1 VDLFYRWYFPVLWWS
16 WLAYWIVSSFG
27 VLKAKRA
34 LPAPGRLRLAAEM
47 LVAWWLMAS
56 GAFRGSWLGKP
67 LLPYSEAQFCIG
79 AAVAGAGLG
88 FSVWARVHLGKYW
101 SGNVTLKEGHRL
113 IRSGPYAL
121 VRHPIYTGLILGFL
135 GSAIA
140 LDQVRGVVALAI
152 VVFSFVR
159 KLRIEE
165 KWLTEEFGEEY
176 LSYKREVRAL
186 F

>member
-1 VDLFYRWYFPVLWWS
+1 LSLFYRWYFPFVWWS

-34 LPAPGRLRLAAEM
+34 LPAPGRLRLVAEM
-47 LVAWWLMAS
+47 VVAWWLMSAGGLS
-56 GAFRGSWLGKP
+56 RTWLGTP
-67 LLPYSEAQFCIG
+67 LLPYSEALYWIG
-79 AAVAGAGLG
+79 AAVTTAGLG

-140 LDQVRGVVALAI
+140 IDQLRGVIAVAI
-152 VVFSFVR
+152 VIFSFIR
-159 KLRIEE
+159 KLHIEE

-176 LSYKREVRAL
+176 LQYKREVRAL

>member
-1 VDLFYRWYFPVLWWS
+1 LSLLYQWYFPVLWWS

-27 VLKAKRA
+27 VLKAKRR
-34 LPAPGRLRLAAEM
+34 LPAPGRFRLVAEM
-47 LVAWWLMAS
+47 VVAWWLMAS
-56 GAFRGSWLGKP
+56 GGLRGTWLATQ
-67 LLPYSEAQFCIG
+67 LLPYSLAQYWIG
-79 AAVAGAGLG
+79 AAVATAGLA
-88 FSVWARVHLGKYW
+88 FSVWARVHLGKFW

-140 LDQVRGVVALAI
+140 IDQVRGVIAVAI

-176 LSYKREVRAL
+176 LRYKREVRAL